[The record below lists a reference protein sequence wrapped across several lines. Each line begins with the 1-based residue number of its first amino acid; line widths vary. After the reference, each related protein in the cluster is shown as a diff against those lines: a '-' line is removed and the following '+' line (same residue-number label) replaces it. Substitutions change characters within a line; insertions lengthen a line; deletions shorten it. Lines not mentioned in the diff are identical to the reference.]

1 MGFKR
6 EPKLYRLKFED
17 PSMAGL
23 EVDAK
28 SLSTGA
34 FLEVAGLAD
43 AVKGDSLD
51 AAAARKLFE
60 VFAGAL
66 VSWNLEDE
74 HDQPVPATYEGV
86 VSQDM
91 DFVLEIIMAWIGAM
105 SSVDTPLPGALNSGG
120 TSPEASLPMEPLSPS
135 PGS

>member
-34 FLEVAGLAD
+34 LLEVTELAG
-43 AVKGDSLD
+43 AVKNMKADEVD
-51 AAAARKLFE
+51 PAALRKLFE
-60 VFAGAL
+60 VFAAAL
-66 VSWNLEDE
+66 VKWNLEDE
-74 HDQPVPATYEGV
+74 DDRPVPATYEGV
-86 VSQDM
+86 VSQELN
-91 DFVLEIIMAWIGAM
+91 FVLAVIMAWIGAIA
-105 SSVDTPLPGALNSGG
+105 SVDIPLPAGSSSGG
-120 TSPEASLPMEPLSPS
+120 TSPEASLPMEPL
-135 PGS
+135 